1 MELRTCCYL
10 SFCYDCICPGAAAGI
25 ALVAAGAAGIASGKE
40 IKHLHGKAL
49 VVLVTSTHVEL
60 HKRNQMISEN
70 FYARGDGTNCRH
82 GYIQL
87 THSESLSEHNY
98 VSAMDTSRFQPVCLR
113 CSSMS
118 CGVLMDQDMRERERK
133 TGNGVV

>member
-70 FYARGDGTNCRH
+70 FYARGDGT
-82 GYIQL
+82 
-87 THSESLSEHNY
+87 
-98 VSAMDTSRFQPVCLR
+98 AMDTSRFQPVCLR